1 MALDAAQSLRPLLPE
16 LVLTSGLVVA
26 LVDDLVRGRPARGR
40 TLGIAALALSG
51 AIVATLATSGEAVLF
66 GGAIVRDAAADA
78 GKILAALA
86 GLCAVALAFRAR
98 DTLPGRG
105 HDVAE
110 LVLLLLSVCIG
121 ASLMA
126 AARDVLVGYLALE
139 TASIG
144 SYVLVG
150 FSRRSKRSA
159 EAALKYVIYGGVASG
174 VMVYGLSLAYGLAG
188 VTELEAVA
196 HALAAG
202 GAAGSAATVL
212 VVAGF
217 GFKVALVPF
226 HMWVPDAY
234 EGAPTPVAAFLSVG
248 PKAGGFLLLARFALA
263 APGARSLLAALAVI
277 AVATMTLGN
286 LAALGQSSLKRLL
299 AYSSIAHAGTAL
311 VAVAAG
317 TAAGERALVLY
328 LGAYLVMNVGAF
340 AAVHALAEAGV
351 GQTVDSLR
359 GLGFRAPLLAIA
371 FAVFLVALVGLP
383 PTVGFVAKLAVLY
396 EALARGGTTLWIL
409 AVALALNTALSLA
422 VYARVLRAMFLQQ
435 PAAERAGPVTIAPV
449 HLALIV
455 PLAALTILLGL
466 WLRPLYA
473 LVG

>member
-1 MALDAAQSLRPLLPE
+1 MTLDAAQSLRPLLPE
-16 LVLTSGLVVA
+16 IVLTAGLAVA
-26 LVDDLVRGRPARGR
+26 LTDDLVRGKPARAR
-40 TLGIAALALSG
+40 TLGLAALSLLG
-51 AIVATLATSGEAVLF
+51 AIVATLATAGDASLF
-66 GGAIVRDAAADA
+66 SGAIVRDAAADA
-78 GKILAALA
+78 GKILTSLA
-86 GLCAVALAFRAR
+86 GLCAVMLAWRAK

-110 LVLLLLSVCIG
+110 LVVLLLSVCIG
-121 ASLMA
+121 ASVMA
-126 AARDVLVGYLALE
+126 AATDVLVGYLALE

-150 FSRRSKRSA
+150 FSRKSRPSA

-188 VTELEAVA
+188 STDLATVA
-196 HALAAG
+196 RALAGG
-202 GAAGSAATVL
+202 GAAGVAATVFVL
-212 VVAGF
+212 AGL

-263 APGARSLLAALAVI
+263 APDARSLLSVLAVI
-277 AVATMTLGN
+277 AVVTITLGN
-286 LAALGQSSLKRLL
+286 LAALGQRSLKRLL

-317 TAAGERALVLY
+317 TAAGERALVFY

-340 AAVHALAEAGV
+340 ATVHALAEAGV
-351 GQTVDSLR
+351 GESVDAMR
-359 GLGFRAPLLAIA
+359 GLGYRAPLTAVS

-396 EALARGGTTLWIL
+396 EALARGGGAMWVL
-409 AVALALNTALSLA
+409 ALALALNTAISLA
-422 VYARVLRAMFLQQ
+422 VYARVLRAMFLL
-435 PAAERAGPVTIAPV
+435 PKAEDATEVTLAPV
-449 HLALIV
+449 HLALIL
-455 PLAALTILLGL
+455 PLAVLTLLFGV

-473 LVG
+473 LAG